1 MRWRFMPFRV
11 DGRPMQT
18 SGILRFTL
26 NTREFGPQTPLTDSD
41 ARKLVADPANPR
53 MEGSPPSPGTTY
65 SLWAAVDSDGHVIEI
80 MAGDGPHELFIP
92 CMQALQSWHFQPLIV
107 DGTAV
112 PFRAYLVFRF

>member
-1 MRWRFMPFRV
+1 MRWRFQPFNV
-11 DGRPMQT
+11 DGKQMQT

-26 NTREFGPQTPLTDSD
+26 DTRKFGPQTPLTDAD
-41 ARKLVADPANPR
+41 ARKLVADPASPKI
-53 MEGSPPSPGTTY
+53 EGNAPPPGTTY

-92 CMQALQSWHFQPLIV
+92 CMKAVQSWHFNPLIV

-112 PFRAYLVFRF
+112 PFRANLAFHF